1 MPQQDLQPTNSQH
14 PTPFA
19 VPARQ
24 QSPAPAPEPEAIQAP
39 KIPGNYSART
49 NTRWTSSTG
58 DIVSDSYANGS
69 TTPSQ
74 DGVHSYLS
82 ANHIFPAQLYSTE
95 SGRLFHAGKILIA
108 LVGLP
113 ARGKTHLS
121 VSLTRY
127 LRWLGVKTH
136 PFHVSD
142 YRRKAYSNFNDDIP
156 ADYFSATPQTEE
168 GQALRSQIISG
179 CLDDIV
185 NFFEKDQGQ
194 VAIYDALNALK
205 SHRQEVAELCERK
218 NIKVLFVES
227 IIDDEDLLR
236 KNINNAVAS
245 PDYKGWEPTAAKDDY
260 VKRIHA
266 NAPIYETMDFDKS
279 ESHLHYVK
287 FINFGERLV
296 AHNSQYGYLINRIV
310 FFLMNSR
317 IKTGR
322 VYFARCGQSNLDK
335 YIDDEE
341 LNGEGL
347 EYSDILA
354 KTLFNRLREK
364 RKEDLRELIGTGYV
378 HTPSSGLSPLITAS
392 NSHSN
397 SSDNIQ
403 SAAMTPTT
411 STLAH
416 QEQVASETSGS
427 PSASRYA
434 RRHLSRQP
442 STADGS
448 NVNSFVVWTATRK
461 RTSETANPFRNKNIT
476 VRERY
481 QLNQLNTGA
490 IADMSTQEI
499 IKNFEED
506 YLEDL
511 KDPYHHRYPRAESY
525 HDLAVRMEPLL
536 LEMERM
542 SGDILIIAHES
553 VLRVLYGYLMACNCY
568 EIPGLQFPRDELIE
582 ISFTP
587 YQNYASRIKIPG
599 VEV

>member
-1 MPQQDLQPTNSQH
+1 MSSQDKPVNG
-14 PTPFA
+14 
-19 VPARQ
+19 VPALKKE
-24 QSPAPAPEPEAIQAP
+24 QSPAPEPIQAP
-39 KIPGNYSART
+39 KLPGNYSART
-49 NTRWTSSTG
+49 NTRWTSAEG
-58 DIVSDSYANGS
+58 DTMNGES
-69 TTPSQ
+69 ITTQ

-82 ANHIFPAQLYSTE
+82 PNHIFPAQLYSTE

-142 YRRKAYSNFNDDIP
+142 YRRKAYSNFTDDIP

-168 GQALRSQIISG
+168 GKALRAQIISE

-185 NFFEKDQGQ
+185 NFFENDQGQ

-205 SHRQEVAELCERK
+205 IHRQEVAELCEKK

-227 IIDDEDLLR
+227 IIDDEALLQ

-245 PDYKGWEPTAAKDDY
+245 PDYKGWGSKAAKEDY
-260 VKRIHA
+260 LKRIHA
-266 NAPIYETMDFDKS
+266 NAPIFQTMDFDNS
-279 ESHLHYVK
+279 EGHLHYVK

-322 VYFARCGQSNLDK
+322 VYFARCGKSNLDK

-341 LNGEGL
+341 LNEEGL

-354 KTLFNRLREK
+354 KTLFARLKEK
-364 RKEDLRELIGTGYV
+364 RKQELRELVGNTYV
-378 HTPSSGLSPLITAS
+378 RSLASSPSLTAV
-392 NSHSN
+392 NSKAN
-397 SSDNIQ
+397 STDNLQ
-403 SAAMTPTT
+403 SIAMTPST
-411 STLAH
+411 STLSQ
-416 QEQVASETSGS
+416 QEQLSNSPTPTST
-427 PSASRYA
+427 PV

-461 RTSETANPFRNKNIT
+461 RTSETANPFRNKNIN

-490 IADMSTQEI
+490 VADLTQDQIMEH
-499 IKNFEED
+499 FEDE
-506 YLEDL
+506 YLQDM

-553 VLRVLYGYLMACNCY
+553 ALRVLYGYLMACNCY
-568 EIPGLQFPRDELIE
+568 EIPGLQFPRDELVE

-587 YQNYASRIKIPG
+587 YQNYAKRIKIPG
-599 VEV
+599 VEA